1 MLDQDTLRPVIV
13 SMALYISIATLVPI
27 LFKKPTNVKFVD
39 DITVEDVQYNFTEHF
54 YSSPLAPAGNEIQV
68 MTCEWRSSL
77 QP

>member
-39 DITVEDVQYNFTEHF
+39 DITLSIIRQKEMLMSGTIIIGLITLGTNYI
-54 YSSPLAPAGNEIQV
+54 NEELI
-68 MTCEWRSSL
+68 
-77 QP
+77 

>member
-39 DITVEDVQYNFTEHF
+39 DITLSIVRQKEMLMSGTIIIGLITLGTNYIDEE
-54 YSSPLAPAGNEIQV
+54 LI
-68 MTCEWRSSL
+68 
-77 QP
+77 